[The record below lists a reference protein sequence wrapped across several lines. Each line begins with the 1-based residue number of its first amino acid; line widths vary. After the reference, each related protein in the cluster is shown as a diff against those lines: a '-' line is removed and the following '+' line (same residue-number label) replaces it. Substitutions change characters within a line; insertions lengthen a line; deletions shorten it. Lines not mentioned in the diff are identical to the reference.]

1 MHFTTLVG
9 DGKRGYSRCSA
20 DAWAKVRR
28 EVRTKSG
35 MIYKISHR
43 TPKDPVYTI
52 AKTTLLVAHVS
63 DNLTELFIVQSDDSA
78 SR

>member
-1 MHFTTLVG
+1 
-9 DGKRGYSRCSA
+9 
-20 DAWAKVRR
+20 
-28 EVRTKSG
+28 
-35 MIYKISHR
+35 MIHKISHR
-43 TPKDPVYTI
+43 TPKDPAYTI

>member
-1 MHFTTLVG
+1 
-9 DGKRGYSRCSA
+9 
-20 DAWAKVRR
+20 
-28 EVRTKSG
+28 

-43 TPKDPVYTI
+43 TPKDPAYTI